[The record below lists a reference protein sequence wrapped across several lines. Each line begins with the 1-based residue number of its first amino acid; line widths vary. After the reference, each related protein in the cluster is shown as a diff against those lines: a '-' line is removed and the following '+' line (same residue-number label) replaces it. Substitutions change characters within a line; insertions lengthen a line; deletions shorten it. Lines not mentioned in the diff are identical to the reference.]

1 MPDSAKKVI
10 ITFGIHEITDF
21 EINCK
26 LSRALNGF
34 GSAEMPPVIYGG
46 KGEAKR
52 RPPISGG
59 VNSFNM
65 IDLLSQRALA
75 AFIDTVSLLGKRVEF
90 W

>member
-1 MPDSAKKVI
+1 MSP
-10 ITFGIHEITDF
+10 
-21 EINCK
+21 
-26 LSRALNGF
+26 
-34 GSAEMPPVIYGG
+34 MIYGG
-46 KGEAKR
+46 KGETKR

-65 IDLLSQRALA
+65 IDLLSPRALA